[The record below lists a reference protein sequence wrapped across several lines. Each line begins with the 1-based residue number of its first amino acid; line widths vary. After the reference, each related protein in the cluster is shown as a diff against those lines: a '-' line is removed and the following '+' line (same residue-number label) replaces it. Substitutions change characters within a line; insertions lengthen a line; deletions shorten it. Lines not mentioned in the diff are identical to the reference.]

1 MSAKIKHNKKRNTI
15 FLYEALVRELTKATV
30 ERDQDRR
37 ETILDIVKEHFNAD
51 TALGRE
57 VRIYKNILD
66 TKDTKE
72 SLAEKILSESKIEY
86 SVLNKK
92 KIFLEQSQMISKIN
106 KELSKDVFTTFVP
119 NYKNLA
125 TLHQVFNNLDLSAK
139 ERVLLEEEALQLMTE
154 ATQEV
159 EKKELK
165 HIDNLVF
172 KSFVERFNDQ
182 YASLL
187 EEQKT
192 LLSRFIASG
201 VGNDLEFKIYLNS
214 EIGRL
219 KEEVTNA
226 KETKEFTEDKDMFE
240 KADQVLGLLEA
251 FSQKPL
257 EDGDLK
263 KILKIQELAREIK
276 N

>member
-30 ERDQDRR
+30 EKDQDKR
-37 ETILDIVKEHFNAD
+37 ETILSIVKEHFN
-51 TALGRE
+51 TNTTMGRE
-57 VRIYKNILD
+57 VRIYKNILE
-66 TKDTKE
+66 TKDTKTTI
-72 SLAEKILSESKIEY
+72 AEKILSESKIEY

-92 KIFLEQSQMISKIN
+92 QIFTEQSQMISKIN
-106 KELSKDVFTTFVP
+106 KELSKDVFTTFIP

-139 ERVLLEEEALQLMTE
+139 QRVLLEEEALQLMIE
-154 ATQEV
+154 GTQGV

-172 KSFVERFNDQ
+172 KSFVERFNNE
-182 YASLL
+182 YTGLL

-201 VGNDLEFKIYLNS
+201 VGEDLEFQIYLNT

-219 KEEVTNA
+219 KEEVSVA
-226 KETKEFTEDKDMFE
+226 KETKEFVEDNEMTE
-240 KADQVLGLLEA
+240 KADQVLGLLET

>member
-15 FLYEALVRELTKATV
+15 FLYEALVRELTRATV
-30 ERDQDRR
+30 EKDQERR
-37 ETILDIVKEHFNAD
+37 ETILNIVKEHFNKN
-51 TALGRE
+51 TTMGRE
-57 VRIYKNILD
+57 VRIYKNILE
-66 TKDTKE
+66 TKDAKTNI
-72 SLAEKILSESKIEY
+72 AEKILSESKIEY

-92 KIFLEQSQMISKIN
+92 QIFTEQSQMISKIN
-106 KELSKDVFTTFVP
+106 KELSKDVFNTFVP

-139 ERVLLEEEALQLMTE
+139 ERVLLEEEALILMSE
-154 ATQEV
+154 AKEEINQ
-159 EKKELK
+159 KELK

-172 KSFVERFNDQ
+172 KSFVERFNNE
-182 YASLL
+182 YGGLL

-201 VGNDLEFKIYLNS
+201 IGNDLEFQIYLNT

-219 KEEVTNA
+219 KEELSTA
-226 KETKEFTEDKDMFE
+226 KDSKEFVEDKDMAE
-240 KADQVLGLLEA
+240 KANQVLGLLEA

-257 EDGDLK
+257 EDKDLK
-263 KILKIQELAREIK
+263 KILKIQELAREI
-276 N
+276 NN

>member
-30 ERDQDRR
+30 DKDQDKR
-37 ETILDIVKEHFNAD
+37 EAILSIVKEHFNRN
-51 TALGRE
+51 TTMGRE
-57 VRIYKNILD
+57 VRIYKNILETRD
-66 TKDTKE
+66 TKVNI
-72 SLAEKILSESKIEY
+72 AEKILSESKIEY

-92 KIFLEQSQMISKIN
+92 QIFTEQSQIISRIN
-106 KELSKDVFTTFVP
+106 KQLSKDVFTTFVP

-139 ERVLLEEEALQLMTE
+139 ERVLLEEETLQLMME
-154 ATQEV
+154 STQEV
-159 EKKELK
+159 EKRELR

-172 KSFVERFNDQ
+172 KTFVEKFNNE
-182 YASLL
+182 YSGLL

-201 VGNDLEFKIYLNS
+201 VGNGIEFQIYLNT

-219 KEEVTNA
+219 KEELSTA
-226 KETKEFTEDKDMFE
+226 KGTKEFVEDSEMSQ

-257 EDGDLK
+257 EDTDLK

>member
-15 FLYEALVRELTKATV
+15 FLYEALVRELTRATV
-30 ERDQDRR
+30 DKDNGRR
-37 ETILDIVKEHFNAD
+37 ETIFNLVKEHFNKN
-51 TALGRE
+51 TLMGRE

-66 TKDTKE
+66 TTQTK
-72 SLAEKILSESKIEY
+72 LTIAEKILSESKIEY
-86 SVLNKK
+86 SVLDKK
-92 KIFLEQSQMISKIN
+92 QIFLEQSQMISKIN

-139 ERVLLEEEALQLMTE
+139 ERVLLEEETIQLMTE
-154 ATQEV
+154 NTQES
-159 EKKELK
+159 ESKELK

-172 KSFVERFNDQ
+172 KSFVERFNNE
-182 YASLL
+182 YSTLL

-201 VGNDLEFKIYLNS
+201 IGNSLEFQIYLDT

-219 KEEVTNA
+219 KEEVSGA
-226 KETKEFTEDKDMFE
+226 KKTKEFVEDSDMFQ
-240 KADQVLGLLEA
+240 KADQVLELLGT

-257 EDGDLK
+257 EEGDLK